1 MDLDSLI
8 ERKRERFE
16 QLEREIADPRLFE
29 NRKRAGEIMRE
40 HASIKELL
48 GRWKRLETARRQL
61 DDNRELATSR
71 DVEIAA
77 MADDEIPDLEE
88 RVTDLEREIQIDL
101 LPPDE
106 NEDRDAIVEI
116 RAGTGGSE
124 AAIFAADLYRMYNRY
139 AEAAGLKTEDLE
151 SSPSELGGLK
161 EVIFRVSG
169 ESVFRKLRYES
180 GVHRVQRVPATE
192 AQGRIHT
199 STATVAVLPEAQ
211 DVDVELKPDDLRIE
225 VSRAGGPGGQGVNTT
240 DSAVQVLHI
249 PTGRIVRCQDGRSQI
264 KNKERALSILRARLL
279 ERKQREEAEKY
290 SAQRRGQIGTGG
302 REEKIRTYN
311 FPQNRVTDHR
321 IGLTLY
327 NLDRVMEGDLGELI
341 RALQVADVAERLKES
356 AVLSELESSSPLR
369 ISLHQFEAD
378 SARNLL
384 TTLRLDYERM
394 TVLDVLQSTTAYF
407 KKRGIENPRL
417 NAEHLLAH
425 ALGRTRMEL
434 YLEFERT
441 LGEVELAPLRKLVQ
455 RRGEGEP
462 LQHLLGTVEFCG
474 DTFLC
479 DNRALVPATRN
490 RAVRGTRRIKNR
502 ESRIEN
508 RGRWNRQRRD
518 CAQSGKKISRGTNFR
533 RGRLGRCARPH
544 ARKRDP
550 ARLKWTRPIEKKQS
564 S

>member
-1 MDLDSLI
+1 MDLNSLI

-16 QLEREIADPRLFE
+16 QLEREIADPRLFD

-40 HASIKELL
+40 HAGIKELL
-48 GRWKRLETARRQL
+48 GHWDQLETARRQL
-61 DDNRELATSR
+61 DDNRELASSR

-77 MADDEIPDLEE
+77 MADDEIPDLEA
-88 RVTDLEREIQIDL
+88 RVTDLEREIQIGL

-169 ESVFRKLRYES
+169 ESVFRKLRHES

-211 DVDVELKPDDLRIE
+211 DVDVELKPEDLRIE
-225 VSRAGGPGGQGVNTT
+225 VSRSGGPGGQGVNTT

-249 PTGRIVRCQDGRSQI
+249 STGTIVRCQDGRSQI

-290 SAQRRGQIGTGG
+290 SAQRRDQIGTGG

-321 IGLTLY
+321 VGLTLH
-327 NLDRVMEGDLGELI
+327 NLDRVIDGDLGELI
-341 RALQVADVAERLKES
+341 GALQAADVSERLKES
-356 AVLSELESSSPLR
+356 A
-369 ISLHQFEAD
+369 
-378 SARNLL
+378 
-384 TTLRLDYERM
+384 
-394 TVLDVLQSTTAYF
+394 
-407 KKRGIENPRL
+407 
-417 NAEHLLAH
+417 
-425 ALGRTRMEL
+425 
-434 YLEFERT
+434 
-441 LGEVELAPLRKLVQ
+441 
-455 RRGEGEP
+455 
-462 LQHLLGTVEFCG
+462 TVE
-474 DTFLC
+474 
-479 DNRALVPATRN
+479 
-490 RAVRGTRRIKNR
+490 
-502 ESRIEN
+502 
-508 RGRWNRQRRD
+508 
-518 CAQSGKKISRGTNFR
+518 
-533 RGRLGRCARPH
+533 
-544 ARKRDP
+544 
-550 ARLKWTRPIEKKQS
+550 
-564 S
+564 

>member
-16 QLEREIADPRLFE
+16 QLEREIADPRLFD

-48 GRWKRLETARRQL
+48 ARWKRLETARRHL

-88 RVTDLEREIQIDL
+88 RVLGLEREIQIGL

-124 AAIFAADLYRMYNRY
+124 AAIFAADLYRMYTRH
-139 AEAAGLKTEDLE
+139 AETTGLKTEDLE

-169 ESVFRKLRYES
+169 KSVFRKLRYES

-211 DVDVELKPDDLRIE
+211 DVDVELRPDDLRIE

-249 PTGRIVRCQDGRSQI
+249 PTGTIVRCQDGRSQI
-264 KNKERALSILRARLL
+264 KNKDRALSILRARLL

-356 AVLSELESSSPLR
+356 AV
-369 ISLHQFEAD
+369 
-378 SARNLL
+378 SAN
-384 TTLRLDYERM
+384 
-394 TVLDVLQSTTAYF
+394 
-407 KKRGIENPRL
+407 
-417 NAEHLLAH
+417 
-425 ALGRTRMEL
+425 
-434 YLEFERT
+434 
-441 LGEVELAPLRKLVQ
+441 
-455 RRGEGEP
+455 
-462 LQHLLGTVEFCG
+462 
-474 DTFLC
+474 
-479 DNRALVPATRN
+479 
-490 RAVRGTRRIKNR
+490 
-502 ESRIEN
+502 
-508 RGRWNRQRRD
+508 
-518 CAQSGKKISRGTNFR
+518 
-533 RGRLGRCARPH
+533 
-544 ARKRDP
+544 
-550 ARLKWTRPIEKKQS
+550 
-564 S
+564 

>member
-16 QLEREIADPRLFE
+16 QLDREIADPRLFD

-48 GRWKRLETARRQL
+48 ARWNQLETARRQL

-77 MADDEIPDLEE
+77 MADDEIPDLEK
-88 RVTDLEREIQIDL
+88 RVRDLEREIQISL

-124 AAIFAADLYRMYNRY
+124 AAIFAADLYRMYHRH

-161 EVIFRVSG
+161 EAIFRVSG

-211 DVDVELKPDDLRIE
+211 DVDLELKPDDLRIE

-249 PTGRIVRCQDGRSQI
+249 PTGTIVRCQDGRSQI

-341 RALQVADVAERLKES
+341 QSLQAADVAERLKES
-356 AVLSELESSSPLR
+356 AV
-369 ISLHQFEAD
+369 
-378 SARNLL
+378 
-384 TTLRLDYERM
+384 
-394 TVLDVLQSTTAYF
+394 V
-407 KKRGIENPRL
+407 
-417 NAEHLLAH
+417 
-425 ALGRTRMEL
+425 
-434 YLEFERT
+434 
-441 LGEVELAPLRKLVQ
+441 
-455 RRGEGEP
+455 
-462 LQHLLGTVEFCG
+462 
-474 DTFLC
+474 
-479 DNRALVPATRN
+479 
-490 RAVRGTRRIKNR
+490 
-502 ESRIEN
+502 
-508 RGRWNRQRRD
+508 
-518 CAQSGKKISRGTNFR
+518 
-533 RGRLGRCARPH
+533 
-544 ARKRDP
+544 
-550 ARLKWTRPIEKKQS
+550 
-564 S
+564 

>member
-1 MDLDSLI
+1 MDFNSLI
-8 ERKRERFE
+8 EHKRERFE
-16 QLEREIADPRLFE
+16 QLEREIADPHLFD
-29 NRKRAGEIMRE
+29 NHKRAGEIMRE
-40 HASIKELL
+40 HSGIKELFA
-48 GRWKRLETARRQL
+48 RWNELETSRRQL

-77 MADDEIPDLEE
+77 MADDEIPDLEK
-88 RVTDLEREIQIDL
+88 RVLDIEREIQIAL

-161 EVIFRVSG
+161 EAIFRVSG
-169 ESVFRKLRYES
+169 ASVFRKLRYES

-199 STATVAVLPEAQ
+199 STATVAVLPEAE

-249 PTGRIVRCQDGRSQI
+249 PTGTIVRCQDGRSQI

-327 NLDRVMEGDLGELI
+327 DLDRVMEGDLGELI
-341 RALQVADVAERLKES
+341 WALQAADVAERLKES
-356 AVLSELESSSPLR
+356 
-369 ISLHQFEAD
+369 SL
-378 SARNLL
+378 
-384 TTLRLDYERM
+384 
-394 TVLDVLQSTTAYF
+394 V
-407 KKRGIENPRL
+407 
-417 NAEHLLAH
+417 
-425 ALGRTRMEL
+425 
-434 YLEFERT
+434 
-441 LGEVELAPLRKLVQ
+441 
-455 RRGEGEP
+455 
-462 LQHLLGTVEFCG
+462 
-474 DTFLC
+474 
-479 DNRALVPATRN
+479 
-490 RAVRGTRRIKNR
+490 
-502 ESRIEN
+502 
-508 RGRWNRQRRD
+508 
-518 CAQSGKKISRGTNFR
+518 
-533 RGRLGRCARPH
+533 
-544 ARKRDP
+544 
-550 ARLKWTRPIEKKQS
+550 
-564 S
+564 